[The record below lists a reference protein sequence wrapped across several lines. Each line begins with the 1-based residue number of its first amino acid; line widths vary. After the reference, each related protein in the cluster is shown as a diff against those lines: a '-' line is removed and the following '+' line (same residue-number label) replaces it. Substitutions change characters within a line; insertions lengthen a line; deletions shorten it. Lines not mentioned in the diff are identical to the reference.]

1 MKTTPFRFGVG
12 VTGLAIIIDQASKY
26 WILTI
31 FEKSPLAITVTPFF
45 NIVQTWNRGISFG
58 LFNTASPYNAWV
70 LSAIALGIVAAL
82 AVWRRPE
89 PPPRPVPDLMGPAG

>member
-12 VTGLAIIIDQASKY
+12 VTGLAIIIDQASKF

-58 LFNTASPYNAWV
+58 LFFWLYYFKRNDFLW
-70 LSAIALGIVAAL
+70 
-82 AVWRRPE
+82 
-89 PPPRPVPDLMGPAG
+89 PDLSYDRNNLSGSFNIFLLAFNGL